1 MLGSIAFQP
10 LPRTITSKAKARGG
24 VSPEAFIPSNKCA
37 NYRKDL
43 LDLPTDQDYIII
55 ELDFSYASAADDTKI
70 DAANQNLYGG
80 FDNIISDNIDK
91 GLLPDVYR
99 PRFMNDAYFQQ
110 DYWGRIR
117 TKEQAL
123 QTRIKY
129 DPDGFFQ
136 KRISGGFMLH

>member
-1 MLGSIAFQP
+1 LHLENA
-10 LPRTITSKAKARGG
+10 LTTW
-24 VSPEAFIPSNKCA
+24 
-37 NYRKDL
+37 KDL
-43 LDLPTDQDYIII
+43 LDFPTDQDYIII
-55 ELDFSYASAADDTKI
+55 ELDFSYAFGADDAKI
-70 DAANQNLYGG
+70 DAANQNLYNG

-99 PRFMNDAYFQQ
+99 PLFMNDAYFRQ

-117 TKEQAL
+117 TREQAL

-136 KRISGGFMLH
+136 KRTSGGFRLH